1 MNSLTSSDIA
11 LLSKL
16 LGMVGSAHDGEALA
30 AARKADALVKGRG
43 RTWPEVLGLGEAP
56 PPAPEAEHIAL
67 ARELLG
73 KGKAICTPWEMRFL
87 RGVLAFK
94 TLSAQQRQ
102 TLDGIREKV
111 DALSIDMENSQHT
124 D

>member
-1 MNSLTSSDIA
+1 MNQLSASDRSTLA
-11 LLSKL
+11 KL
-16 LGMVGSAHDGEALA
+16 LGLIGSDQDGEALSA
-30 AARKADALVKGRG
+30 VRKAHAILRAKGA
-43 RTWPEVLGLGEAP
+43 TWGEALGLDDMPAEAD
-56 PPAPEAEHIAL
+56 HIGL

-73 KGKAICTPWEMRFL
+73 RGKAICTPWEMRFL

-102 TLDGIREKV
+102 TLDGIAAKV
-111 DALSIDMENSQHT
+111 EAATTGMANDPLT

>member
-1 MNSLTSSDIA
+1 MNGLSSSDIA

-30 AARKADALVKGRG
+30 AARKAHALVKGKG
-43 RTWPEVLGLGEAP
+43 TTWPEILGLGEAP
-56 PPAPEAEHIAL
+56 PPAPEAEHIGT

-87 RGVLAFK
+87 RGILAFK

-102 TLDGIREKV
+102 TLEGIREKV
-111 DALSIDMENSQHT
+111 DAASMDIANSPHT